1 MRSKTSTWFETKIRF
16 DKTVE
21 TGETKKITECYV
33 VDAFS
38 FTEAESTIFDEM
50 EDDVIGNLEVKAIKR
65 APYGEVFFSDIDT
78 DDKFYKAK
86 LQFITIDEKSEK
98 EKKSNVYYLVQASS
112 IEKARKYIDET
123 MSESMIDYS
132 IASITETPVMDVFEN
147 KTTEKSKQ
155 SI

>member
-33 VDAFS
+33 VDALS
-38 FTEAESTIFDEM
+38 FTEAESTIINERKDYVSGDM
-50 EDDVIGNLEVKAIKR
+50 EVKAIKR

-86 LQFITIDEKSEK
+86 LQFTTIDEKSEK

-132 IASITETPVMDVFEN
+132 IASITETPVMDVFEH
-147 KTTEKSKQ
+147 KTTEK
-155 SI
+155 